1 MRWASEPRRPGAAGG
16 SARAPGPPAARGTG
30 RCGRPWPGA
39 AAGGA
44 LALLAGLGAGSA
56 GAAPEGLG
64 DFARRAELA
73 AAPARPPAPEATA
86 FGPDLRLEPQAL
98 APDVY
103 LIQGQPALGS
113 ADNANFIS
121 NAAFVVTPEG
131 VVLIDALGSPPL
143 AERLREAIA
152 RITPLPVRL
161 VLVTHYHADHVY
173 GLQAFADRGARIVA
187 HAAGRDYLRSEL
199 AARRLADSR
208 LTLAPW
214 VDEDTR
220 LVPAHTWVD
229 RDTVLDF
236 GGLRFELLPAGPA
249 HTPDDLLI
257 HLPQRGLAF
266 AGDLVFRGRI
276 PYVGQADSRGWIAAL
291 ERLMDLPVTMLVP
304 GHGPASPTPR
314 EDLALTRDYLQH
326 LRQAMGRAARELEP
340 FEEAY
345 RQADWSRYAGLPL
358 FDVANRLNAY
368 NTYLLMERDGP

>member
-1 MRWASEPRRPGAAGG
+1 MPWPSEPGRRRLGRALLALGLGAAG
-16 SARAPGPPAARGTG
+16 
-30 RCGRPWPGA
+30 
-39 AAGGA
+39 
-44 LALLAGLGAGSA
+44 LA
-56 GAAPEGLG
+56 GAAPPPAAHE
-64 DFARRAELA
+64 FARRPEAQA
-73 AAPARPPAPEATA
+73 SAPARAPASESTW
-86 FGPDLRLEPQAL
+86 GPSLRIEPQAV

-103 LIQGQPALGS
+103 LVQGQTALGS

-152 RITPLPVRL
+152 RITPLPVKL
-161 VLVTHYHADHVY
+161 VLLTHYHADHVY
-173 GLQAFADRGARIVA
+173 GAQVFADRGARIVA
-187 HAAGRDYLRSEL
+187 HAAGREYLRSEL

-208 LTLAPW
+208 ITLAPW

-220 LVPAHTWVD
+220 LLDADTWVAQ
-229 RDTVLDF
+229 DTTVEF
-236 GGLRFELLPAGPA
+236 GGLRFELIPAGPA

-257 HLPQRGLAF
+257 HLPQRGLVF

-291 ERLMDLPVTMLVP
+291 ERLMHLPVGLLVP
-304 GHGPASPTPR
+304 GHGPASTTPQQ
-314 EDLALTRDYLQH
+314 DLALTRDYLQH

-345 RQADWSRYAGLPL
+345 RQADWSRFAGLPL
-358 FDVANRLNAY
+358 FEVANRLNAY
-368 NTYLLMERDGP
+368 NTYLLMERDGE